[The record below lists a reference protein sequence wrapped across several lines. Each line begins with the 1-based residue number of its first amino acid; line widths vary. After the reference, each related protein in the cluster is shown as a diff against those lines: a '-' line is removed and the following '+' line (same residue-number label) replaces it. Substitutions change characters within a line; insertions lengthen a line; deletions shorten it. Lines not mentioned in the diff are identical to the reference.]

1 MAEPP
6 LTSPTFECP
15 AGTIMARVE
24 GQVLRATGIRYAHA
38 ARFEQPSPQPPAAA
52 PIDATSWSPACPQ
65 RDGEGIVH
73 NTFGDAALGEMV
85 GDEHAQYVS
94 VTVPVD
100 RGPDELLPVMVWI
113 HGGSYIIGAADAPCH
128 DPAALV
134 AEQRVIVV
142 SVTYRLGLFGFL
154 GDGVTRPANLGV
166 LDMIEAL
173 RWVQRNISSFGGNPD
188 AVTVFG
194 ESAGGDAI
202 AQLMAADGVPGL
214 FHRAIVQ
221 SAPLGITRRRERLHA
236 DMFAASHTVSESA
249 TVEEVLAVQ
258 DSMMAPKAILRHG
271 LPAFMSFG
279 PQYGH
284 HPLPPESEMDAVW
297 AERARD
303 VEVLIGWNSRE
314 AGFFTAA
321 IGGVSSLPAVPV
333 VGSRLYECLVHQL
346 TSAIY
351 TSAADRFA
359 RRHRRAG
366 GKAAQYVID
375 WGADDHPLRAVH
387 TVDIPLLFGSP
398 EIWAGAPILAGHDA
412 DRAERDGRQ
421 LRRIWAD
428 FARNGWTSPGDV
440 PGLIRFP

>member
-1 MAEPP
+1 MPDLP
-6 LTSPTFECP
+6 LTSPTVECP
-15 AGTIMARVE
+15 AGTIIARVD
-24 GQVLRATGIRYAHA
+24 GDVLRATGIRYAHA
-38 ARFEQPSPQPPAAA
+38 ARFESPSAQPPADE

-73 NTFGDAALGEMV
+73 STFGDAALGEMV

-94 VTVPVD
+94 VTAPAD
-100 RGPDELLPVMVWI
+100 RRPDEVLPVMVWI

-154 GDGVTRPANLGV
+154 GDGVNRPANLGL

-173 RWVQRNISSFGGNPD
+173 RWVQRNIASFGGDPD

-202 AQLMAADGVPGL
+202 AQLMAADGVSGL

-236 DMFAASHTVSESA
+236 DMFAASHQVSESA
-249 TVEEVLAVQ
+249 TVDEVLAVQ
-258 DSMMAPKAILRHG
+258 ESMMGLKAVLQHG

-284 HPLPPESEMDAVW
+284 HPLPPEGEVDAVW
-297 AERARD
+297 EQRARD
-303 VEVLIGWNSRE
+303 VELLIGWNSRE
-314 AGFFTAA
+314 AAFFTAA
-321 IGGVSSLPAVPV
+321 IGGVSSLPAIPV
-333 VGSRLYECLVHQL
+333 VGTRLYECLVQQL
-346 TSAIY
+346 TRAIY

-375 WGADDHPLRAVH
+375 WGAADHPLRSGH
-387 TVDIPLLFGSP
+387 TVDIPLLFGTP
-398 EIWAGAPILAGHDA
+398 EIWTGAPILAGHDA
-412 DRAERDGRQ
+412 ERAAADGSR

-428 FARNGWTSPGDV
+428 FARDGWTAPSDV

>member
-1 MAEPP
+1 MTEVPTTTA
-6 LTSPTFECP
+6 TFECP
-15 AGTIMARVE
+15 AGTIIARTD
-24 GQVLRATGIRYAHA
+24 GQVVRATGIRYAQA
-38 ARFEQPSPQPPAAA
+38 ARFEVPSPQPPADE

-65 RDGEGIVH
+65 RNGEGIVH
-73 NTFGDAALGEMV
+73 DTFGDAALGEMF

-100 RGPDELLPVMVWI
+100 RRPDEAFPVMVWI

-154 GDGVTRPANLGV
+154 GDGINRPANLGL
-166 LDMIEAL
+166 LDVIEAL
-173 RWVQRNISSFGGNPD
+173 RWVRRNISSFGGDPD

-194 ESAGGDAI
+194 ESAGGDAV
-202 AQLMAADGVPGL
+202 AQLMAADGVAGL
-214 FHRAIVQ
+214 FRRAIVQ
-221 SAPLGITRRRERLHA
+221 SAPLGITRRRERMHA
-236 DMFAASHTVSESA
+236 DMFAAAHEVSSAA
-249 TVEEVLAVQ
+249 TVDEVLAVQ
-258 DSMMAPKAILRHG
+258 ESMMGLKAVLQHG

-284 HPLPPESEMDAVW
+284 HPLPPEDEVDAVW
-297 AERARD
+297 ESRARD
-303 VEVLIGWNSRE
+303 VEVLIGWCSRE
-314 AGFFTAA
+314 AAFFTAA
-321 IGGVSSLPAVPV
+321 IDGVSSLPAVPV
-333 VGSRLYECLVHQL
+333 VGNRLYECLVQQL
-346 TSAIY
+346 TRAIY

-375 WGADDHPLRAVH
+375 WGAADHPLRAVH
-387 TVDIPLLFGSP
+387 TVDIPLLFGTP

-412 DRAERDGRQ
+412 DRAAEDGRT

-428 FARNGWTSPGDV
+428 FARDGWTAPADV
-440 PGLIRFP
+440 PGLIRFR

>member
-1 MAEPP
+1 MTEPRV
-6 LTSPTFECP
+6 TSPTFDCP
-15 AGTIMARVE
+15 AGTIVARVD
-24 GQVLRATGIRYAHA
+24 GQVVRATGIRYAHA
-38 ARFEQPSPQPPAAA
+38 ERFEAPSPQPPADE

-65 RDGEGIVH
+65 RNGEGIVH

-94 VTVPVD
+94 VTLPVD
-100 RGPDELLPVMVWI
+100 RQPGETLPVMVWI

-128 DPAALV
+128 DPGALV

-154 GDGVTRPANLGV
+154 GDGVGRPANLGL

-173 RWVQRNISSFGGNPD
+173 RWVQRNIASFGGDPH

-236 DMFAASHTVSESA
+236 DMFAASHNVSASA

-258 DSMMAPKAILRHG
+258 DSMMGLKAVLQHG

-284 HPLPPESEMDAVW
+284 HPLPPEIDVDAVW
-297 AERARD
+297 ERRARD

-314 AGFFTAA
+314 AAFFTAA
-321 IGGVSSLPAVPV
+321 IGGVSSLPAVPI
-333 VGSRLYECLVHQL
+333 VGTCLYESLVGQL
-346 TSAIY
+346 TRAIY

-366 GKAAQYVID
+366 GKAAQYVIE
-375 WGADDHPLRAVH
+375 WGAADHPLRAVH
-387 TVDIPLLFGSP
+387 TVDIPLLFGTP
-398 EIWAGAPILAGHDA
+398 ETWAGAPILAGYDA
-412 DRAERDGRQ
+412 DRAAEDGSRLRQ
-421 LRRIWAD
+421 IWAD
-428 FARNGWTSPGDV
+428 FARDGWTAPEDV

>member
-1 MAEPP
+1 VTE
-6 LTSPTFECP
+6 LPTTTTTFDCL
-15 AGTIMARVE
+15 AGTVIGRVTGE
-24 GQVLRATGIRYAHA
+24 VVRATGIRYARA
-38 ARFEQPSPQPPAAA
+38 DRFEAPTPQPASTT
-52 PIDATSWSPACPQ
+52 PIDATALSPACPQ
-65 RDGEGIVH
+65 GNGEGIVD
-73 NTFGDAALGEMV
+73 NAFGEAALGDLV
-85 GDEHAQYVS
+85 ADEHAQYLS
-94 VTVPVD
+94 VTVPAD
-100 RGPDELLPVMVWI
+100 RRPDEILPVMVWI

-128 DPAALV
+128 DPSALV
-134 AEQRVIVV
+134 AEQRVVVV

-154 GDGVTRPANLGV
+154 GDGVTRPANLGL

-173 RWVQRNISSFGGNPD
+173 RWVQRNIAGFGGDPD

-194 ESAGGDAI
+194 ESAGGDAV

-214 FHRAIVQ
+214 FHRAIIQ

-236 DMFAASHTVSESA
+236 DMFAASHEVSASA

-258 DSMMAPKAILRHG
+258 ESMMGLKAVLQHG

-284 HPLPPESEMDAVW
+284 HPLPPESEVDAIW
-297 AERARD
+297 EQRARD
-303 VEVLIGWNSRE
+303 VEILIGWNSRE

-346 TSAIY
+346 TRAIY

-375 WGADDHPLRAVH
+375 WGAADHPLRAVH
-387 TVDIPLLFGSP
+387 TVDIPLLFGTP
-398 EIWAGAPILAGHDA
+398 EIWSGAPILAGYD
-412 DRAERDGRQ
+412 AERAAQDGSRLRQ
-421 LRRIWAD
+421 IWAG
-428 FARNGWTSPGDV
+428 FARSGWTAPADV